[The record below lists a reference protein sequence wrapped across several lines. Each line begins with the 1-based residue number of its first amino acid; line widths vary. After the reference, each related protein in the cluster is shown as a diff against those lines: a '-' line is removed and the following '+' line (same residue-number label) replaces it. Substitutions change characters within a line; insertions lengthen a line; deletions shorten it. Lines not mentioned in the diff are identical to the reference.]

1 MSNII
6 FTDHALKRLDQRH
19 FTKNMVITTI
29 NHPDKTNF
37 GKKDGTKKFT
47 KRFANQI
54 VTAITSTNDKGEI
67 IVISTWIDPPFGGT
81 KDARKKA
88 RYLLRKKS
96 GFLKGI
102 WLTFLDMWDGN

>member
-6 FTDHALKRLDQRH
+6 FTDHALKRLDQRL
-19 FTKNMVITTI
+19 FTKNMVIATI

-37 GKKDGTKKFT
+37 GKQDGTKKFS
-47 KRFANQI
+47 KRIANQVI
-54 VTAITSTNDKGEI
+54 TAITSTNEKDEI
-67 IVISTWIDPPFGGT
+67 IVISTWIDPPHEGT